1 MTNCL
6 VLAHHGRDMRQ
17 ARPAPARRW
26 LTPQQ
31 ATTAPCLGAALLLA
45 GGCWI
50 GIGSILLLLV

>member
-6 VLAHHGRDMRQ
+6 VLAHDSRDMRS
-17 ARPAPARRW
+17 ARPATACRW
-26 LTPQQ
+26 PTPQQ

>member
-6 VLAHHGRDMRQ
+6 VLAHHGPDTQ
-17 ARPAPARRW
+17 PHRPARARRW
-26 LTPQQ
+26 SAPRQ

-50 GIGSILLLLV
+50 GIGSILVLLV